1 MHHYDIEWNATEVV
15 YPSPMVLDDGT
26 ARPRPIGPARCGGL
40 LKVTAENAEA
50 AVARV
55 KLLLRM
61 TGSPKDVV
69 VKLA

>member
-1 MHHYDIEWNATEVV
+1 MI
-15 YPSPMVLDDGT
+15 LDDGT
-26 ARPRPIGPARCGGL
+26 ARPRPTGPARCGGF

>member
-15 YPSPMVLDDGT
+15 HPSPMILDDGT
-26 ARPRPIGPARCGGL
+26 TRPRPTGPARCGGL
-40 LKVTAENAEA
+40 LKISAENAEGA
-50 AVARV
+50 IARV